1 MVMRRK
7 ITQQGRIN
15 IGDEA
20 RGSTLTGKVTVSGS
34 VQGILIAPYRAGDEN
49 RSDCKVTA
57 WDADNRI
64 VLPLQ
69 FRQKAQ
75 LEPGMTVDLLFRGE
89 DGGIVLVQAKNTC
102 TICGRQSENMIQMPN
117 GRLVCPKCRQQLCES
132 KDES

>member
-20 RGSTLTGKVTVSGS
+20 RGSILTGKVTVSGS
-34 VQGILIAPYRAGDEN
+34 TQGILITPYHEGDEN
-49 RSDCKVTA
+49 RPDCKVTA

-69 FRQKAQ
+69 LRQKAR
-75 LEPGMTVDLLFRGE
+75 LESGDTVDLLFRDE
-89 DGGIVLVQAKNTC
+89 DGGILLVAARDVC
-102 TICGRQSENMIQMPN
+102 TLCGSQSDDMIRMPN
-117 GRLVCPKCRQQLCES
+117 GRLVCPRCRRILC
-132 KDES
+132 KDE

>member
-34 VQGILIAPYRAGDEN
+34 VQGILIAPYQVGDEN
-49 RSDCKVTA
+49 RPDCKVTA

-69 FRQKAQ
+69 LRQKAR
-75 LEPGMTVDLLFRGE
+75 LEPGDTVDLLFRGE
-89 DGGIVLVQAKNTC
+89 DGGILLVAARDTC
-102 TICGRQSENMIQMPN
+102 TLCGMQSENMIRLPN
-117 GRLVCPKCRQQLCES
+117 GRLVCPRCRRILCADDS
-132 KDES
+132 